1 MEQQPAR
8 CDEDRCQKIRE
19 MVEVTGITEVERS
32 KLLKLLEEYNA
43 TFSLEDGERGETD
56 LVEME
61 IDTTDAKP
69 KRQCIRR
76 MPFAVRHVSR

>member
-1 MEQQPAR
+1 MEQQPGP

-61 IDTTDAKP
+61 IDTRDAKQ
-69 KRQCIRR
+69 KRQRIRR
-76 MPFAVRHVSR
+76 MPFAVRHVS